1 MTRKVLELGVGTE
14 PAATDPRVIGQR
26 PEPGRRAHRKLQSG
40 NLFSRSA
47 AWGPAAMLVLLCL
60 FFASASDGFLGI
72 GNIQAIANQAAV
84 PIVLASG
91 LTLVILM
98 GSIDMSIEGI
108 IATVSIVSAMLVANS
123 VNSNHMGW
131 AATVIALAI
140 GAAFGL
146 ANGLIVTKLRLP
158 SLIVTLG
165 MWFVGLGL
173 ASFLYP
179 DNQPRVLDD
188 GFRRWALDAPL
199 GFQRLTY
206 VAVGVVLVV
215 YVILKWTRLGRTI
228 YAIGAGEPQLE
239 LAGVN
244 VHRYKIAAFAA
255 SGFLAGLA
263 ALMTTAQIGGGDA
276 AAGDGRLFPAVSAVV
291 IGGTLLSGGRGGIK
305 HSVVGVLL
313 LAVLEN
319 GMMHLG
325 VSVYLQQAVVGLVV
339 VAVVTI
345 AGWQS
350 RAVLRVIK

>member
-1 MTRKVLELGVGTE
+1 MNRETLEFTPEGRAVV
-14 PAATDPRVIGQR
+14 ADR
-26 PEPGRRAHRKLQSG
+26 PGAGEQSEAVALGRRKRLSG
-40 NLFSRSA
+40 NLFSRTET
-47 AWGPAAMLVLLCL
+47 WGPAAMLVLLCS
-60 FFASASDGFLGI
+60 FFAFASDGFLGM

-98 GSIDMSIEGI
+98 GSIDMSIEGV
-108 IATVSIVSAMLVANS
+108 IATVSILSAMLVSNS
-123 VNSNHMGW
+123 VNSNHLGRI
-131 AATVIALAI
+131 ATVIALAI
-140 GAAFGL
+140 GAGFGL
-146 ANGLIVTKLRLP
+146 ANGLIITKLRLP

-165 MWFVGLGL
+165 MWFVGLGV
-173 ASFLYP
+173 ASFLFP
-179 DNQPRVLDD
+179 DNQPRVLDE

-206 VAVGVVLVV
+206 VAVAVVLAV
-215 YVILKWTRLGRTI
+215 YFVLKWTRLGRTI
-228 YAIGAGEPQLE
+228 YAIGAGEPQLV

-244 VHRYKIAAFAA
+244 VDRYKIAAFAA

-291 IGGTLLSGGRGGIK
+291 IGGTLLSGGRGGVLQ
-305 HSVVGVLL
+305 SVVGVLL

-325 VSVYLQQAVVGLVV
+325 VSVYLQQAMVGLVV
-339 VAVVTI
+339 VAVVI
-345 AGWQS
+345 VAGWQS